1 MPIIVALFTTVSLIG
16 NLDCLV
22 ANPEDSYY
30 AMDAG
35 EYGGEIVAD
44 SYSERGSVVKVSPAS
59 KLYGELV
66 LEGLGGTFDE
76 GAYVITFYVRV
87 EGGLG
92 SDRAIAE
99 VEVARRRIGSA
110 EDFIVT
116 DMRRVTGTVFSTEE
130 AYAAVLLYVS
140 LGEPEELDFRVR
152 YIGNA
157 VLYIDRVT
165 VEKTA

>member
-1 MPIIVALFTTVSLIG
+1 MPIIVALFATVSLIG
-16 NLDCLV
+16 NAGCFV
-22 ANPEDSYY
+22 TNPEGSYY
-30 AMDAG
+30 AVDAA
-35 EYGGEIVAD
+35 EYGGEIVGD
-44 SYSERGSVVKVSPAS
+44 SCSERGMVVRVSPAS

-76 GAYVITFYVRV
+76 GTYVITFYVRV

-99 VEVARRRIGSA
+99 VEVARRRIDGA

-116 DMRRVTGTVFSTEE
+116 DMRRVTGAVFSTEE

-165 VEKTA
+165 VEKTS

>member
-1 MPIIVALFTTVSLIG
+1 MPIVFALFVTASLIG
-16 NLDCLV
+16 NVGCFV
-22 ANPEDSYY
+22 ANPGDSYY
-30 AMDAG
+30 AVDAG

-44 SYSERGSVVKVSPAS
+44 SYSERGTAVRVSPAS
-59 KLYGELV
+59 KLYGEIV
-66 LEGLGGTFDE
+66 LEDLGGTFDE

-99 VEVARRRIGSA
+99 AEVARRGIDGD

-116 DMRRVTGTVFSTEE
+116 DMRRITGAIFSTEE
-130 AYAAVLLYVS
+130 AYAPVLLYLS

-165 VEKTA
+165 VEKTF